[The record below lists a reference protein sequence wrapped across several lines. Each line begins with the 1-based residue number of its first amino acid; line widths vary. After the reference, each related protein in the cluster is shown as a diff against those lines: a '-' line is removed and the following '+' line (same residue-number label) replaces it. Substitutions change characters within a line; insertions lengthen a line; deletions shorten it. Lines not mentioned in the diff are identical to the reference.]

1 MAAGSTFLTTEKT
14 VEIFFQ
20 IIAES
25 ALVNSAA
32 VTGSKSDESA
42 ISEDAI
48 FSREKSPHRDISS
61 KTKSSASD
69 KISEISGNIGL
80 NKQKYKGIDIAV
92 LSRIIADEVY
102 NSRWNVGGHVQNVS
116 TEYRIQNTEYSKYH
130 PHRLL

>member
-25 ALVNSAA
+25 ALINSTA
-32 VTGSKSDESA
+32 VTGSESDESA

-48 FSREKSPHRDISS
+48 FSSEKSPPRDISS
-61 KTKSSASD
+61 KIKSSASD
-69 KISEISGNIGL
+69 KIGEISGKIGQ
-80 NKQKYKGIDIAV
+80 NKPKYKGIDIAV

-102 NSRWNVGGHVQNVS
+102 NSRWNVVGDVQNVS
-116 TEYRIQNTEYSKYH
+116 TEYRIQNTEYH
-130 PHRLL
+130 PNRLI